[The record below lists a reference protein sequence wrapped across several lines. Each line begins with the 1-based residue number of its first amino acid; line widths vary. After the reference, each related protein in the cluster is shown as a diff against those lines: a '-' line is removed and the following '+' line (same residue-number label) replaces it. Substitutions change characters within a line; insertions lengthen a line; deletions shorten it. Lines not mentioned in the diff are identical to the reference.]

1 MVHLFDFKD
10 QSLTQ
15 ITYDGEENVIF
26 NGITDWLH
34 AVEITDDDCL
44 VFWAP
49 DGKSIVYGQLDQQ
62 GVSNFEYNVF
72 LGSENVYRVV
82 VQNVTARVENDPD

>member
-1 MVHLFDFKD
+1 MHGTKTHVTSPVHDSCQGTIRD
-10 QSLTQ
+10 A
-15 ITYDGEENVIF
+15 V
-26 NGITDWLH
+26 H

-49 DGKSIVYGQLDQQ
+49 DGKSIVYGQLDQH

-82 VQNVTARVENDPD
+82 VQNVTGVFDLFDPKT